1 MEIELGE
8 TFIWNNQKLE
18 VAEVE
23 DFNMACRGCYF
34 FENEI
39 PCFGNGLDCTDD
51 ARRDHTNVIFKNSTK
66 SE

>member
-34 FENEI
+34 FEHEI

-51 ARRDHTNVIFKNSTK
+51 AKKRSH
-66 SE
+66 